1 MRKKTG
7 ARTAALCMAA
17 VLATTGNG
25 INVQA
30 AGNINTNG
38 QSDNA
43 SSANVTVVNTDG
55 ENISSPVLITEV
67 VPNTRNADTK
77 GDVYEYYELTNISG
91 HDINLDYYDIVY
103 VNGNK
108 PTVWKANLNT
118 IPAGQTMLVWVKNEY
133 NQELTKADFCKEWN
147 VSEDGLLAEVQCSG
161 MSNSGS
167 RSLAVATK
175 TGKILSTATY
185 NAANSSDGK
194 LDENEAVGFQYNGDS
209 VTVLYDQTAT
219 PFEPDAINGT
229 YTASAVVETPE
240 VQVTSVTR
248 VNENESLD
256 IQVENTNLDMDNIV
270 SAIINVDGVG
280 SYAMAYGENG
290 VLTGTIPGNAV
301 SGLESF
307 SYSVSITDGVNTA
320 TSGTQTVKVLA
331 STVDQTKA
339 PSLVITEILP
349 DSANVDGS
357 DAYEFIELYNNS
369 NQDINLKDYKLY
381 YHYTD
386 TGSDTIWW
394 ETDEDTI
401 LETGKTLI
409 FWVKNSKNGALTL
422 EDFNNKFGTSLSD
435 KQLIEITCDGM
446 ANGSAR
452 GIRFCSNV
460 KDDID
465 LVTYNDAGA
474 DDTTVDKS
482 ITYQNQ
488 YVDGMY
494 TSVMT
499 ANNAAPTPGKITD
512 GEKPDYQAELTTPE
526 SAPAVEDLT
535 TATFDNET
543 QSLAFDLTADSA
555 ETTIKTVKL
564 HIKYNEEENYEIYN
578 LLRTNENHFTKLL
591 NNVDL
596 LNKQSFTYYFTVSD
610 GYQTVETE
618 VRTITNTG
626 DSQNSGFSL
635 SDGEMIAGS
644 RQVIAYGEQLQ
655 IDGNDVSGEASK
667 SLNGVGKLAF
677 DTTQTDVFFKNAVSV
692 GDKVVG
698 IFNEGTYDQWRTYVY
713 DVDAELFDYG
723 NKTVTVQFHA
733 GNKANVLEHNIENND
748 DFVLKNIRMVLPSGK
763 TLYPSNYQA
772 KYGLGVVEH
781 DNMDD
786 VEAKDVTIA
795 SQEKEIQ
802 MGDGTSK
809 YEILYATFSL
819 SEEDFSA
826 VRYLWDT
833 TTTEDGA
840 HRVSNGT
847 DEITVNVDN
856 TAPEITTN
864 IEDGQE
870 YHSGTIEVNAADAFS
885 QEVRT
890 TVLLDGKNI
899 TVPYDFRSLEMR
911 AGEHT
916 LYISASDQMGNTSA
930 KEVKFTTPK
939 ESADIDTNILPE
951 NGTVVNGDPT
961 LSIKATDPSG
971 DTMSVAFKTGERY
984 QLGDMNITSETGASS
999 KSGTIGQDYD
1009 AASGN
1014 GFPYETFNIAVDD
1027 TVNENAV
1034 INVKWSGTSNNRKTF
1049 LYVYNT
1055 VTGGWDKLDAEQTID
1070 GENMTLQGEV
1080 VLTNHLVD
1088 ANVKVL
1094 VQNGEGYTPAQYDT
1108 VLEGNNQNDT
1118 PRAEYDFTLAV
1129 ESDTQYY
1136 NEAYEGNPDQVV
1148 DGKYQ
1153 YQLDIHNWTI
1163 ANRERMNIQYM
1174 FHDGDIIDDE
1184 PNRQEWLQADAAYQL
1199 LDQAGFPYGVL
1210 AGNHDVGHLSGD
1222 YTNFSQ
1228 YFGESRYNLN
1238 PWYGASY
1245 QNNRGHYDLITVD
1258 GIDFIMIYMGWGIGD
1273 EEINWMNE
1281 VLAQYPER
1289 KAILNFHEYLLASGG
1304 MGEEPQRVHDE
1315 VVAVNDNVCM
1325 VLSGHYH
1332 NAYTRIDTF
1341 TKADGTERQVYN
1353 MLFDYQGLPEGGL
1366 GYMRLMHFDL
1376 ANGRVIVRTYSPSL
1390 NDYDAKE
1397 TAEDLKNDGNSYFVE
1412 SASINGEEDFEVS
1425 FEALGIV
1432 PQTKI
1437 LTTTDLDVNVYG
1449 DELIGQVDDVES
1461 GSEAQYTW
1469 TGAPDGVNGWY
1480 AEVTDANGGISR
1492 TGVQYL
1498 TVERDTIAPALTVP
1512 GETEIAVGD
1521 TFDPMTGVSAVDD
1534 KDGDLTT
1541 NVIVTGSV
1549 DTGKVGNYEI
1559 TYSVSDAAGNKTEA
1573 TRVINVK
1580 EKVGGDITPD
1590 GTTTPGGTDTSGKG
1604 TAVGGT
1610 NVGTNQT
1617 AKSVKTGDTANTGIC
1632 WASGILAAVA
1642 AVVSALKLKKKKD
1655 K

>member
-1 MRKKTG
+1 M
-7 ARTAALCMAA
+7 
-17 VLATTGNG
+17 
-25 INVQA
+25 
-30 AGNINTNG
+30 
-38 QSDNA
+38 
-43 SSANVTVVNTDG
+43 
-55 ENISSPVLITEV
+55 
-67 VPNTRNADTK
+67 
-77 GDVYEYYELTNISG
+77 
-91 HDINLDYYDIVY
+91 
-103 VNGNK
+103 
-108 PTVWKANLNT
+108 
-118 IPAGQTMLVWVKNEY
+118 
-133 NQELTKADFCKEWN
+133 
-147 VSEDGLLAEVQCSG
+147 
-161 MSNSGS
+161 
-167 RSLAVATK
+167 
-175 TGKILSTATY
+175 
-185 NAANSSDGK
+185 
-194 LDENEAVGFQYNGDS
+194 
-209 VTVLYDQTAT
+209 
-219 PFEPDAINGT
+219 
-229 YTASAVVETPE
+229 
-240 VQVTSVTR
+240 
-248 VNENESLD
+248 
-256 IQVENTNLDMDNIV
+256 
-270 SAIINVDGVG
+270 
-280 SYAMAYGENG
+280 
-290 VLTGTIPGNAV
+290 
-301 SGLESF
+301 
-307 SYSVSITDGVNTA
+307 
-320 TSGTQTVKVLA
+320 
-331 STVDQTKA
+331 
-339 PSLVITEILP
+339 
-349 DSANVDGS
+349 
-357 DAYEFIELYNNS
+357 
-369 NQDINLKDYKLY
+369 
-381 YHYTD
+381 
-386 TGSDTIWW
+386 
-394 ETDEDTI
+394 
-401 LETGKTLI
+401 
-409 FWVKNSKNGALTL
+409 
-422 EDFNNKFGTSLSD
+422 
-435 KQLIEITCDGM
+435 
-446 ANGSAR
+446 
-452 GIRFCSNV
+452 
-460 KDDID
+460 
-465 LVTYNDAGA
+465 
-474 DDTTVDKS
+474 
-482 ITYQNQ
+482 
-488 YVDGMY
+488 
-494 TSVMT
+494 
-499 ANNAAPTPGKITD
+499 
-512 GEKPDYQAELTTPE
+512 
-526 SAPAVEDLT
+526 
-535 TATFDNET
+535 
-543 QSLAFDLTADSA
+543 
-555 ETTIKTVKL
+555 
-564 HIKYNEEENYEIYN
+564 
-578 LLRTNENHFTKLL
+578 
-591 NNVDL
+591 
-596 LNKQSFTYYFTVSD
+596 
-610 GYQTVETE
+610 
-618 VRTITNTG
+618 
-626 DSQNSGFSL
+626 
-635 SDGEMIAGS
+635 
-644 RQVIAYGEQLQ
+644 
-655 IDGNDVSGEASK
+655 
-667 SLNGVGKLAF
+667 
-677 DTTQTDVFFKNAVSV
+677 
-692 GDKVVG
+692 
-698 IFNEGTYDQWRTYVY
+698 
-713 DVDAELFDYG
+713 
-723 NKTVTVQFHA
+723 
-733 GNKANVLEHNIENND
+733 
-748 DFVLKNIRMVLPSGK
+748 KNIRMVLPSGK

-890 TVLLDGKNI
+890 IVLLDGKNI
-899 TVPYDFRSLEMR
+899 TVPYDFRS
-911 AGEHT
+911 
-916 LYISASDQMGNTSA
+916 
-930 KEVKFTTPK
+930 
-939 ESADIDTNILPE
+939 
-951 NGTVVNGDPT
+951 
-961 LSIKATDPSG
+961 
-971 DTMSVAFKTGERY
+971 Y

-1034 INVKWSGTSNNRKTF
+1034 ISVKWSGTSNNRKTF

-1055 VTGGWDKLDAEQTID
+1055 VTGGWDKL
-1070 GENMTLQGEV
+1070 
-1080 VLTNHLVD
+1080 
-1088 ANVKVL
+1088 
-1094 VQNGEGYTPAQYDT
+1094 
-1108 VLEGNNQNDT
+1108 
-1118 PRAEYDFTLAV
+1118 
-1129 ESDTQYY
+1129 
-1136 NEAYEGNPDQVV
+1136 
-1148 DGKYQ
+1148 
-1153 YQLDIHNWTI
+1153 
-1163 ANRERMNIQYM
+1163 
-1174 FHDGDIIDDE
+1174 
-1184 PNRQEWLQADAAYQL
+1184 
-1199 LDQAGFPYGVL
+1199 
-1210 AGNHDVGHLSGD
+1210 
-1222 YTNFSQ
+1222 
-1228 YFGESRYNLN
+1228 
-1238 PWYGASY
+1238 
-1245 QNNRGHYDLITVD
+1245 
-1258 GIDFIMIYMGWGIGD
+1258 
-1273 EEINWMNE
+1273 
-1281 VLAQYPER
+1281 
-1289 KAILNFHEYLLASGG
+1289 
-1304 MGEEPQRVHDE
+1304 
-1315 VVAVNDNVCM
+1315 
-1325 VLSGHYH
+1325 
-1332 NAYTRIDTF
+1332 YTRIDTF

-1397 TAEDLKNDGNSYFVE
+1397 TAEELKNDGNSYFVE

>member
-1 MRKKTG
+1 M
-7 ARTAALCMAA
+7 
-17 VLATTGNG
+17 
-25 INVQA
+25 
-30 AGNINTNG
+30 
-38 QSDNA
+38 
-43 SSANVTVVNTDG
+43 
-55 ENISSPVLITEV
+55 
-67 VPNTRNADTK
+67 
-77 GDVYEYYELTNISG
+77 
-91 HDINLDYYDIVY
+91 
-103 VNGNK
+103 
-108 PTVWKANLNT
+108 
-118 IPAGQTMLVWVKNEY
+118 
-133 NQELTKADFCKEWN
+133 
-147 VSEDGLLAEVQCSG
+147 
-161 MSNSGS
+161 
-167 RSLAVATK
+167 
-175 TGKILSTATY
+175 
-185 NAANSSDGK
+185 
-194 LDENEAVGFQYNGDS
+194 
-209 VTVLYDQTAT
+209 
-219 PFEPDAINGT
+219 
-229 YTASAVVETPE
+229 
-240 VQVTSVTR
+240 
-248 VNENESLD
+248 
-256 IQVENTNLDMDNIV
+256 
-270 SAIINVDGVG
+270 
-280 SYAMAYGENG
+280 
-290 VLTGTIPGNAV
+290 
-301 SGLESF
+301 
-307 SYSVSITDGVNTA
+307 
-320 TSGTQTVKVLA
+320 
-331 STVDQTKA
+331 
-339 PSLVITEILP
+339 
-349 DSANVDGS
+349 
-357 DAYEFIELYNNS
+357 
-369 NQDINLKDYKLY
+369 
-381 YHYTD
+381 
-386 TGSDTIWW
+386 
-394 ETDEDTI
+394 
-401 LETGKTLI
+401 
-409 FWVKNSKNGALTL
+409 
-422 EDFNNKFGTSLSD
+422 
-435 KQLIEITCDGM
+435 
-446 ANGSAR
+446 
-452 GIRFCSNV
+452 
-460 KDDID
+460 
-465 LVTYNDAGA
+465 
-474 DDTTVDKS
+474 
-482 ITYQNQ
+482 
-488 YVDGMY
+488 
-494 TSVMT
+494 
-499 ANNAAPTPGKITD
+499 
-512 GEKPDYQAELTTPE
+512 
-526 SAPAVEDLT
+526 
-535 TATFDNET
+535 
-543 QSLAFDLTADSA
+543 
-555 ETTIKTVKL
+555 
-564 HIKYNEEENYEIYN
+564 
-578 LLRTNENHFTKLL
+578 
-591 NNVDL
+591 
-596 LNKQSFTYYFTVSD
+596 
-610 GYQTVETE
+610 
-618 VRTITNTG
+618 
-626 DSQNSGFSL
+626 
-635 SDGEMIAGS
+635 
-644 RQVIAYGEQLQ
+644 
-655 IDGNDVSGEASK
+655 
-667 SLNGVGKLAF
+667 
-677 DTTQTDVFFKNAVSV
+677 
-692 GDKVVG
+692 
-698 IFNEGTYDQWRTYVY
+698 
-713 DVDAELFDYG
+713 
-723 NKTVTVQFHA
+723 
-733 GNKANVLEHNIENND
+733 
-748 DFVLKNIRMVLPSGK
+748 KNIRMVLPSGK

-1034 INVKWSGTSNNRKTF
+1034 ISVKWSGTSNNRKTF

-1055 VTGGWDKLDAEQTID
+1055 VTGGWDKL
-1070 GENMTLQGEV
+1070 
-1080 VLTNHLVD
+1080 
-1088 ANVKVL
+1088 
-1094 VQNGEGYTPAQYDT
+1094 
-1108 VLEGNNQNDT
+1108 
-1118 PRAEYDFTLAV
+1118 
-1129 ESDTQYY
+1129 
-1136 NEAYEGNPDQVV
+1136 
-1148 DGKYQ
+1148 
-1153 YQLDIHNWTI
+1153 
-1163 ANRERMNIQYM
+1163 
-1174 FHDGDIIDDE
+1174 
-1184 PNRQEWLQADAAYQL
+1184 
-1199 LDQAGFPYGVL
+1199 
-1210 AGNHDVGHLSGD
+1210 
-1222 YTNFSQ
+1222 
-1228 YFGESRYNLN
+1228 
-1238 PWYGASY
+1238 
-1245 QNNRGHYDLITVD
+1245 
-1258 GIDFIMIYMGWGIGD
+1258 
-1273 EEINWMNE
+1273 
-1281 VLAQYPER
+1281 
-1289 KAILNFHEYLLASGG
+1289 
-1304 MGEEPQRVHDE
+1304 
-1315 VVAVNDNVCM
+1315 
-1325 VLSGHYH
+1325 
-1332 NAYTRIDTF
+1332 YTRIDTF

-1397 TAEDLKNDGNSYFVE
+1397 TAEELKNDGNSYFVE

>member
-1 MRKKTG
+1 
-7 ARTAALCMAA
+7 
-17 VLATTGNG
+17 
-25 INVQA
+25 
-30 AGNINTNG
+30 
-38 QSDNA
+38 
-43 SSANVTVVNTDG
+43 
-55 ENISSPVLITEV
+55 
-67 VPNTRNADTK
+67 
-77 GDVYEYYELTNISG
+77 
-91 HDINLDYYDIVY
+91 
-103 VNGNK
+103 
-108 PTVWKANLNT
+108 
-118 IPAGQTMLVWVKNEY
+118 
-133 NQELTKADFCKEWN
+133 
-147 VSEDGLLAEVQCSG
+147 
-161 MSNSGS
+161 
-167 RSLAVATK
+167 
-175 TGKILSTATY
+175 
-185 NAANSSDGK
+185 
-194 LDENEAVGFQYNGDS
+194 
-209 VTVLYDQTAT
+209 
-219 PFEPDAINGT
+219 
-229 YTASAVVETPE
+229 
-240 VQVTSVTR
+240 
-248 VNENESLD
+248 
-256 IQVENTNLDMDNIV
+256 
-270 SAIINVDGVG
+270 
-280 SYAMAYGENG
+280 
-290 VLTGTIPGNAV
+290 
-301 SGLESF
+301 
-307 SYSVSITDGVNTA
+307 
-320 TSGTQTVKVLA
+320 
-331 STVDQTKA
+331 
-339 PSLVITEILP
+339 
-349 DSANVDGS
+349 
-357 DAYEFIELYNNS
+357 
-369 NQDINLKDYKLY
+369 
-381 YHYTD
+381 
-386 TGSDTIWW
+386 
-394 ETDEDTI
+394 
-401 LETGKTLI
+401 
-409 FWVKNSKNGALTL
+409 
-422 EDFNNKFGTSLSD
+422 
-435 KQLIEITCDGM
+435 
-446 ANGSAR
+446 
-452 GIRFCSNV
+452 
-460 KDDID
+460 
-465 LVTYNDAGA
+465 
-474 DDTTVDKS
+474 
-482 ITYQNQ
+482 
-488 YVDGMY
+488 
-494 TSVMT
+494 
-499 ANNAAPTPGKITD
+499 
-512 GEKPDYQAELTTPE
+512 
-526 SAPAVEDLT
+526 
-535 TATFDNET
+535 
-543 QSLAFDLTADSA
+543 
-555 ETTIKTVKL
+555 
-564 HIKYNEEENYEIYN
+564 
-578 LLRTNENHFTKLL
+578 
-591 NNVDL
+591 
-596 LNKQSFTYYFTVSD
+596 
-610 GYQTVETE
+610 
-618 VRTITNTG
+618 
-626 DSQNSGFSL
+626 
-635 SDGEMIAGS
+635 
-644 RQVIAYGEQLQ
+644 
-655 IDGNDVSGEASK
+655 
-667 SLNGVGKLAF
+667 
-677 DTTQTDVFFKNAVSV
+677 
-692 GDKVVG
+692 
-698 IFNEGTYDQWRTYVY
+698 
-713 DVDAELFDYG
+713 
-723 NKTVTVQFHA
+723 
-733 GNKANVLEHNIENND
+733 
-748 DFVLKNIRMVLPSGK
+748 MVLPSGK

-890 TVLLDGKNI
+890 IVLLDGKNI
-899 TVPYDFRSLEMR
+899 TVPYDFRS
-911 AGEHT
+911 
-916 LYISASDQMGNTSA
+916 
-930 KEVKFTTPK
+930 
-939 ESADIDTNILPE
+939 
-951 NGTVVNGDPT
+951 
-961 LSIKATDPSG
+961 
-971 DTMSVAFKTGERY
+971 Y

-1055 VTGGWDKLDAEQTID
+1055 VTGGWDKL
-1070 GENMTLQGEV
+1070 
-1080 VLTNHLVD
+1080 
-1088 ANVKVL
+1088 
-1094 VQNGEGYTPAQYDT
+1094 
-1108 VLEGNNQNDT
+1108 
-1118 PRAEYDFTLAV
+1118 
-1129 ESDTQYY
+1129 
-1136 NEAYEGNPDQVV
+1136 
-1148 DGKYQ
+1148 
-1153 YQLDIHNWTI
+1153 
-1163 ANRERMNIQYM
+1163 
-1174 FHDGDIIDDE
+1174 
-1184 PNRQEWLQADAAYQL
+1184 
-1199 LDQAGFPYGVL
+1199 
-1210 AGNHDVGHLSGD
+1210 
-1222 YTNFSQ
+1222 
-1228 YFGESRYNLN
+1228 
-1238 PWYGASY
+1238 
-1245 QNNRGHYDLITVD
+1245 
-1258 GIDFIMIYMGWGIGD
+1258 
-1273 EEINWMNE
+1273 
-1281 VLAQYPER
+1281 
-1289 KAILNFHEYLLASGG
+1289 
-1304 MGEEPQRVHDE
+1304 
-1315 VVAVNDNVCM
+1315 
-1325 VLSGHYH
+1325 
-1332 NAYTRIDTF
+1332 YTRIDTF

-1397 TAEDLKNDGNSYFVE
+1397 TAEELKNDGNSYFVE

-1632 WASGILAAVA
+1632 WASGILAVVA

>member
-1 MRKKTG
+1 M
-7 ARTAALCMAA
+7 
-17 VLATTGNG
+17 
-25 INVQA
+25 
-30 AGNINTNG
+30 
-38 QSDNA
+38 
-43 SSANVTVVNTDG
+43 
-55 ENISSPVLITEV
+55 
-67 VPNTRNADTK
+67 
-77 GDVYEYYELTNISG
+77 
-91 HDINLDYYDIVY
+91 
-103 VNGNK
+103 
-108 PTVWKANLNT
+108 
-118 IPAGQTMLVWVKNEY
+118 
-133 NQELTKADFCKEWN
+133 
-147 VSEDGLLAEVQCSG
+147 
-161 MSNSGS
+161 
-167 RSLAVATK
+167 
-175 TGKILSTATY
+175 
-185 NAANSSDGK
+185 
-194 LDENEAVGFQYNGDS
+194 
-209 VTVLYDQTAT
+209 
-219 PFEPDAINGT
+219 
-229 YTASAVVETPE
+229 
-240 VQVTSVTR
+240 
-248 VNENESLD
+248 
-256 IQVENTNLDMDNIV
+256 
-270 SAIINVDGVG
+270 
-280 SYAMAYGENG
+280 
-290 VLTGTIPGNAV
+290 
-301 SGLESF
+301 
-307 SYSVSITDGVNTA
+307 
-320 TSGTQTVKVLA
+320 
-331 STVDQTKA
+331 
-339 PSLVITEILP
+339 
-349 DSANVDGS
+349 
-357 DAYEFIELYNNS
+357 
-369 NQDINLKDYKLY
+369 
-381 YHYTD
+381 
-386 TGSDTIWW
+386 
-394 ETDEDTI
+394 
-401 LETGKTLI
+401 
-409 FWVKNSKNGALTL
+409 
-422 EDFNNKFGTSLSD
+422 
-435 KQLIEITCDGM
+435 
-446 ANGSAR
+446 
-452 GIRFCSNV
+452 
-460 KDDID
+460 
-465 LVTYNDAGA
+465 
-474 DDTTVDKS
+474 
-482 ITYQNQ
+482 
-488 YVDGMY
+488 
-494 TSVMT
+494 
-499 ANNAAPTPGKITD
+499 
-512 GEKPDYQAELTTPE
+512 
-526 SAPAVEDLT
+526 
-535 TATFDNET
+535 
-543 QSLAFDLTADSA
+543 
-555 ETTIKTVKL
+555 
-564 HIKYNEEENYEIYN
+564 
-578 LLRTNENHFTKLL
+578 
-591 NNVDL
+591 
-596 LNKQSFTYYFTVSD
+596 
-610 GYQTVETE
+610 
-618 VRTITNTG
+618 
-626 DSQNSGFSL
+626 
-635 SDGEMIAGS
+635 
-644 RQVIAYGEQLQ
+644 
-655 IDGNDVSGEASK
+655 
-667 SLNGVGKLAF
+667 
-677 DTTQTDVFFKNAVSV
+677 
-692 GDKVVG
+692 
-698 IFNEGTYDQWRTYVY
+698 
-713 DVDAELFDYG
+713 
-723 NKTVTVQFHA
+723 
-733 GNKANVLEHNIENND
+733 
-748 DFVLKNIRMVLPSGK
+748 KNIRMVLPSGK

-890 TVLLDGKNI
+890 IVLLDGKNI
-899 TVPYDFRSLEMR
+899 TVPYDFRS
-911 AGEHT
+911 
-916 LYISASDQMGNTSA
+916 
-930 KEVKFTTPK
+930 
-939 ESADIDTNILPE
+939 
-951 NGTVVNGDPT
+951 
-961 LSIKATDPSG
+961 
-971 DTMSVAFKTGERY
+971 Y

-1055 VTGGWDKLDAEQTID
+1055 VTGGWDKL
-1070 GENMTLQGEV
+1070 
-1080 VLTNHLVD
+1080 
-1088 ANVKVL
+1088 
-1094 VQNGEGYTPAQYDT
+1094 
-1108 VLEGNNQNDT
+1108 
-1118 PRAEYDFTLAV
+1118 
-1129 ESDTQYY
+1129 
-1136 NEAYEGNPDQVV
+1136 
-1148 DGKYQ
+1148 
-1153 YQLDIHNWTI
+1153 
-1163 ANRERMNIQYM
+1163 
-1174 FHDGDIIDDE
+1174 
-1184 PNRQEWLQADAAYQL
+1184 
-1199 LDQAGFPYGVL
+1199 
-1210 AGNHDVGHLSGD
+1210 
-1222 YTNFSQ
+1222 
-1228 YFGESRYNLN
+1228 
-1238 PWYGASY
+1238 
-1245 QNNRGHYDLITVD
+1245 
-1258 GIDFIMIYMGWGIGD
+1258 
-1273 EEINWMNE
+1273 
-1281 VLAQYPER
+1281 
-1289 KAILNFHEYLLASGG
+1289 
-1304 MGEEPQRVHDE
+1304 
-1315 VVAVNDNVCM
+1315 
-1325 VLSGHYH
+1325 
-1332 NAYTRIDTF
+1332 YTRIDTF

-1397 TAEDLKNDGNSYFVE
+1397 TAEELKNDGNSYFVE

-1632 WASGILAAVA
+1632 WASGILAVVA

>member
-1 MRKKTG
+1 M
-7 ARTAALCMAA
+7 
-17 VLATTGNG
+17 
-25 INVQA
+25 
-30 AGNINTNG
+30 
-38 QSDNA
+38 
-43 SSANVTVVNTDG
+43 
-55 ENISSPVLITEV
+55 
-67 VPNTRNADTK
+67 
-77 GDVYEYYELTNISG
+77 
-91 HDINLDYYDIVY
+91 
-103 VNGNK
+103 
-108 PTVWKANLNT
+108 
-118 IPAGQTMLVWVKNEY
+118 
-133 NQELTKADFCKEWN
+133 
-147 VSEDGLLAEVQCSG
+147 
-161 MSNSGS
+161 
-167 RSLAVATK
+167 
-175 TGKILSTATY
+175 
-185 NAANSSDGK
+185 
-194 LDENEAVGFQYNGDS
+194 
-209 VTVLYDQTAT
+209 
-219 PFEPDAINGT
+219 
-229 YTASAVVETPE
+229 
-240 VQVTSVTR
+240 
-248 VNENESLD
+248 
-256 IQVENTNLDMDNIV
+256 
-270 SAIINVDGVG
+270 
-280 SYAMAYGENG
+280 
-290 VLTGTIPGNAV
+290 
-301 SGLESF
+301 
-307 SYSVSITDGVNTA
+307 
-320 TSGTQTVKVLA
+320 
-331 STVDQTKA
+331 
-339 PSLVITEILP
+339 
-349 DSANVDGS
+349 
-357 DAYEFIELYNNS
+357 
-369 NQDINLKDYKLY
+369 
-381 YHYTD
+381 
-386 TGSDTIWW
+386 
-394 ETDEDTI
+394 
-401 LETGKTLI
+401 
-409 FWVKNSKNGALTL
+409 
-422 EDFNNKFGTSLSD
+422 
-435 KQLIEITCDGM
+435 
-446 ANGSAR
+446 
-452 GIRFCSNV
+452 
-460 KDDID
+460 
-465 LVTYNDAGA
+465 
-474 DDTTVDKS
+474 
-482 ITYQNQ
+482 
-488 YVDGMY
+488 
-494 TSVMT
+494 
-499 ANNAAPTPGKITD
+499 
-512 GEKPDYQAELTTPE
+512 
-526 SAPAVEDLT
+526 
-535 TATFDNET
+535 
-543 QSLAFDLTADSA
+543 
-555 ETTIKTVKL
+555 
-564 HIKYNEEENYEIYN
+564 
-578 LLRTNENHFTKLL
+578 
-591 NNVDL
+591 
-596 LNKQSFTYYFTVSD
+596 
-610 GYQTVETE
+610 
-618 VRTITNTG
+618 
-626 DSQNSGFSL
+626 
-635 SDGEMIAGS
+635 
-644 RQVIAYGEQLQ
+644 
-655 IDGNDVSGEASK
+655 
-667 SLNGVGKLAF
+667 
-677 DTTQTDVFFKNAVSV
+677 
-692 GDKVVG
+692 
-698 IFNEGTYDQWRTYVY
+698 
-713 DVDAELFDYG
+713 
-723 NKTVTVQFHA
+723 
-733 GNKANVLEHNIENND
+733 
-748 DFVLKNIRMVLPSGK
+748 LKNIRMVLPSGK

-890 TVLLDGKNI
+890 IVLLDGKNI
-899 TVPYDFRSLEMR
+899 TVPYDFRS
-911 AGEHT
+911 
-916 LYISASDQMGNTSA
+916 
-930 KEVKFTTPK
+930 
-939 ESADIDTNILPE
+939 
-951 NGTVVNGDPT
+951 
-961 LSIKATDPSG
+961 
-971 DTMSVAFKTGERY
+971 Y

-1055 VTGGWDKLDAEQTID
+1055 VTGGWDKL
-1070 GENMTLQGEV
+1070 
-1080 VLTNHLVD
+1080 
-1088 ANVKVL
+1088 
-1094 VQNGEGYTPAQYDT
+1094 
-1108 VLEGNNQNDT
+1108 
-1118 PRAEYDFTLAV
+1118 
-1129 ESDTQYY
+1129 
-1136 NEAYEGNPDQVV
+1136 
-1148 DGKYQ
+1148 
-1153 YQLDIHNWTI
+1153 
-1163 ANRERMNIQYM
+1163 
-1174 FHDGDIIDDE
+1174 
-1184 PNRQEWLQADAAYQL
+1184 
-1199 LDQAGFPYGVL
+1199 
-1210 AGNHDVGHLSGD
+1210 
-1222 YTNFSQ
+1222 
-1228 YFGESRYNLN
+1228 
-1238 PWYGASY
+1238 
-1245 QNNRGHYDLITVD
+1245 
-1258 GIDFIMIYMGWGIGD
+1258 
-1273 EEINWMNE
+1273 
-1281 VLAQYPER
+1281 
-1289 KAILNFHEYLLASGG
+1289 
-1304 MGEEPQRVHDE
+1304 
-1315 VVAVNDNVCM
+1315 
-1325 VLSGHYH
+1325 
-1332 NAYTRIDTF
+1332 YTRIDTF

-1397 TAEDLKNDGNSYFVE
+1397 TAEELKNDGNSYFVE

-1632 WASGILAAVA
+1632 WASGILAVVA

>member
-1 MRKKTG
+1 
-7 ARTAALCMAA
+7 
-17 VLATTGNG
+17 
-25 INVQA
+25 
-30 AGNINTNG
+30 
-38 QSDNA
+38 
-43 SSANVTVVNTDG
+43 
-55 ENISSPVLITEV
+55 
-67 VPNTRNADTK
+67 
-77 GDVYEYYELTNISG
+77 
-91 HDINLDYYDIVY
+91 
-103 VNGNK
+103 
-108 PTVWKANLNT
+108 
-118 IPAGQTMLVWVKNEY
+118 
-133 NQELTKADFCKEWN
+133 
-147 VSEDGLLAEVQCSG
+147 
-161 MSNSGS
+161 
-167 RSLAVATK
+167 
-175 TGKILSTATY
+175 
-185 NAANSSDGK
+185 
-194 LDENEAVGFQYNGDS
+194 
-209 VTVLYDQTAT
+209 
-219 PFEPDAINGT
+219 
-229 YTASAVVETPE
+229 
-240 VQVTSVTR
+240 
-248 VNENESLD
+248 
-256 IQVENTNLDMDNIV
+256 
-270 SAIINVDGVG
+270 
-280 SYAMAYGENG
+280 
-290 VLTGTIPGNAV
+290 
-301 SGLESF
+301 
-307 SYSVSITDGVNTA
+307 
-320 TSGTQTVKVLA
+320 
-331 STVDQTKA
+331 
-339 PSLVITEILP
+339 
-349 DSANVDGS
+349 
-357 DAYEFIELYNNS
+357 
-369 NQDINLKDYKLY
+369 
-381 YHYTD
+381 
-386 TGSDTIWW
+386 
-394 ETDEDTI
+394 
-401 LETGKTLI
+401 
-409 FWVKNSKNGALTL
+409 
-422 EDFNNKFGTSLSD
+422 
-435 KQLIEITCDGM
+435 
-446 ANGSAR
+446 
-452 GIRFCSNV
+452 
-460 KDDID
+460 
-465 LVTYNDAGA
+465 
-474 DDTTVDKS
+474 
-482 ITYQNQ
+482 
-488 YVDGMY
+488 
-494 TSVMT
+494 
-499 ANNAAPTPGKITD
+499 
-512 GEKPDYQAELTTPE
+512 
-526 SAPAVEDLT
+526 
-535 TATFDNET
+535 
-543 QSLAFDLTADSA
+543 
-555 ETTIKTVKL
+555 
-564 HIKYNEEENYEIYN
+564 
-578 LLRTNENHFTKLL
+578 
-591 NNVDL
+591 
-596 LNKQSFTYYFTVSD
+596 
-610 GYQTVETE
+610 
-618 VRTITNTG
+618 
-626 DSQNSGFSL
+626 
-635 SDGEMIAGS
+635 
-644 RQVIAYGEQLQ
+644 
-655 IDGNDVSGEASK
+655 
-667 SLNGVGKLAF
+667 
-677 DTTQTDVFFKNAVSV
+677 
-692 GDKVVG
+692 
-698 IFNEGTYDQWRTYVY
+698 
-713 DVDAELFDYG
+713 
-723 NKTVTVQFHA
+723 
-733 GNKANVLEHNIENND
+733 
-748 DFVLKNIRMVLPSGK
+748 MVLPSGK

-890 TVLLDGKNI
+890 IVLLDGKNI
-899 TVPYDFRSLEMR
+899 TVPYDFRS
-911 AGEHT
+911 
-916 LYISASDQMGNTSA
+916 
-930 KEVKFTTPK
+930 
-939 ESADIDTNILPE
+939 
-951 NGTVVNGDPT
+951 
-961 LSIKATDPSG
+961 
-971 DTMSVAFKTGERY
+971 Y

-1034 INVKWSGTSNNRKTF
+1034 ISVKWSGTSNNRKTF

-1055 VTGGWDKLDAEQTID
+1055 VTGGWDKL
-1070 GENMTLQGEV
+1070 
-1080 VLTNHLVD
+1080 
-1088 ANVKVL
+1088 
-1094 VQNGEGYTPAQYDT
+1094 
-1108 VLEGNNQNDT
+1108 
-1118 PRAEYDFTLAV
+1118 
-1129 ESDTQYY
+1129 
-1136 NEAYEGNPDQVV
+1136 
-1148 DGKYQ
+1148 
-1153 YQLDIHNWTI
+1153 
-1163 ANRERMNIQYM
+1163 
-1174 FHDGDIIDDE
+1174 
-1184 PNRQEWLQADAAYQL
+1184 
-1199 LDQAGFPYGVL
+1199 
-1210 AGNHDVGHLSGD
+1210 
-1222 YTNFSQ
+1222 
-1228 YFGESRYNLN
+1228 
-1238 PWYGASY
+1238 
-1245 QNNRGHYDLITVD
+1245 
-1258 GIDFIMIYMGWGIGD
+1258 
-1273 EEINWMNE
+1273 
-1281 VLAQYPER
+1281 
-1289 KAILNFHEYLLASGG
+1289 
-1304 MGEEPQRVHDE
+1304 
-1315 VVAVNDNVCM
+1315 
-1325 VLSGHYH
+1325 
-1332 NAYTRIDTF
+1332 YTRIDTF

-1397 TAEDLKNDGNSYFVE
+1397 TAEELKNDGNSYFVE